1 MGKLLKYI
9 VIVCLI
15 FIIVFVAFK
24 YLNKSDKLDNLDNEI
39 NNNQKVFEDPETI
52 IYQVKGKEKF
62 TLTKEDEEYRQ
73 ILDKLNASVG
83 DEKDITKWRQIII
96 R

>member
-1 MGKLLKYI
+1 MPNLIKYI
-9 VIVCLI
+9 GIIILI
-15 FIIVFVAFK
+15 LVAIFAIFK
-24 YLNKSDKLDNLDNEI
+24 FANINSKSSNNEEPKVES
-39 NNNQKVFEDPETI
+39 KVFEDPETI

-62 TLTKEDEEYRQ
+62 TLTKEDEEYSE
-73 ILDKLNASVG
+73 ILNKLNSSLG

>member
-9 VIVCLI
+9 GIVFLIFVIV
-15 FIIVFVAFK
+15 FIAFK
-24 YLNKSDKLDNLDNEI
+24 YFNKSDKLDNKI

-52 IYQVKGKEKF
+52 VYQIKGKEKF